1 RRRRPISPKRRR
13 RGREG
18 SVENMAFSQLTPPVG
33 IRPTRDGGRPSSAAE
48 AFPDLERL
56 NPTATVA
63 FRHCCVGDFSTTV
76 RGGDFL
82 SSRRFRPG
90 SRRASR
96 CYTRPPRSAV
106 RAARREETMA
116 TFANL
121 EEALQRFANP

>member
-1 RRRRPISPKRRR
+1 

-33 IRPTRDGGRPSSAAE
+33 IRPTRDGGRPSRAAE
-48 AFPDLERL
+48 AFPDLKRL

-82 SSRRFRPG
+82 PSRPF
-90 SRRASR
+90 
-96 CYTRPPRSAV
+96 PPRKPSSESLLYSA
-106 RAARREETMA
+106 AALGGTSGESRGDDG
-116 TFANL
+116 N
-121 EEALQRFANP
+121 